1 MHVSQPAMSRLISGL
16 EAELKLTLFRRERRR
31 LVLTR
36 EGAEFYR
43 EAERILANLDEI
55 PQIVRDIKS
64 RSERPLR
71 IVALARVASSLVS
84 PAMVRFLEDHPTQ
97 RCTVEVRGRRD
108 MEQWV
113 AGRHYD
119 IGVAVSL
126 PCNQP
131 NVVYQTLFRTHAMV
145 MMPPTHPLAE
155 YPTITASQLARH
167 RLVGLTSGTR
177 PRQQMDEIFRAAGVE
192 VRYQLETTSTPL
204 ACQLVADGL
213 GVTVTDR
220 LAALSV
226 NPERFVMRPISP
238 SYSLEFGL
246 IFPPGHETTP
256 VLRGFID
263 CLRQQIRRTLGA
275 YATLAG
281 A

>member
-131 NVVYQTLFRTHAMV
+131 NVVYRPLFRTDAMV
-145 MMPPTHPLAE
+145 MMPPAHPLAE

-256 VLRGFID
+256 VLHGFID

-275 YATLAG
+275 YASLAS